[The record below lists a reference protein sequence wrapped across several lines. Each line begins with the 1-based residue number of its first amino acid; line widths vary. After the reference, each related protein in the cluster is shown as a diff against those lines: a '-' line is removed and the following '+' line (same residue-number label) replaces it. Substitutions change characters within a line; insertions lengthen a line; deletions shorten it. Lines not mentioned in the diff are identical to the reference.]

1 MANQSKP
8 SPVNFVN
15 SSRNYLI
22 LIISLIAL
30 VCLFVG
36 IAATSQT
43 LETLQRWILI
53 VFVILFAII
62 GLTLSVWLILRQA
75 RQNAVGRDNREFG
88 WKASS
93 TDAQRRKLNDNLREI
108 TVALNNPD
116 VPTSDLFSAYIMAE
130 DLALRQIQQEGKE
143 SLLRHQSVGNADFD
157 AVLFKQDAIVCVEI
171 AFLVAPDVS
180 QVKINEVLKKIASAK
195 KTFDRLGKDA
205 KIKLLLVLITQL
217 DQAGEAELRSSLV
230 KKFSATSVDVDIR
243 LFDFEGLQ
251 KIYSLDG

>member
-1 MANQSKP
+1 MANQGKP

-22 LIISLIAL
+22 LIVSLIAL
-30 VCLFVG
+30 VCLFAG

-53 VFVILFAII
+53 AFVILFATF
-62 GLTLSVWLILRQA
+62 GLSLSVWLILRQM
-75 RQNAVGRDNREFG
+75 RQNAVGKDNREFG

-93 TDAQRRKLNDNLREI
+93 TESQRRKLNDNLREI

-116 VPTSDLFSAYIMAE
+116 VPTNDLFSAYLVAE
-130 DLALRQIQQEGKE
+130 DLALRQIQQESKE
-143 SLLRHQSVGNADFD
+143 PLLRHQSVGNADFD
-157 AVLFKQDAIVCVEI
+157 ALLFKQDVIICVEI
-171 AFLVAPDVS
+171 AFLVSPDIS
-180 QVKINEVLKKIASAK
+180 QAKINEVLKKIDSAK

-205 KIKLLLVLITQL
+205 KFRFLLVLITQL

-243 LFDFEGLQ
+243 LFDFESLQ
-251 KIYSLDG
+251 KIYAAD